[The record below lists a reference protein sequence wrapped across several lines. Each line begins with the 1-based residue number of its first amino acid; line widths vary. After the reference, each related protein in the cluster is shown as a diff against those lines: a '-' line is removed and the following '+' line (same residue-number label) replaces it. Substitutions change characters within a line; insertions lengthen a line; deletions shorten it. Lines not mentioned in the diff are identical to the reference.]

1 VTKLV
6 KSYIWSTVFN
16 GAETW
21 TLWKVVEKYLESFKM
36 WCWRRKEKMNWTNQ
50 VRNEEVLHGVKEERS
65 TLHTIKMRKA
75 NWTGHVLRR
84 NCP

>member
-1 VTKLV
+1 
-6 KSYIWSTVFN
+6 
-16 GAETW
+16 
-21 TLWKVVEKYLESFKM
+21 
-36 WCWRRKEKMNWTNQ
+36 MNWTNQ

-84 NCP
+84 NCR